1 MIEIVIKY
9 NDDKQM
15 YGIYEPSTNTY
26 MLSGSLSEGL
36 VYLEQFLTDSKMIS
50 ESLLDSNV
58 SYHLD
63 SKSMKAIVENNTA
76 LMKRLN
82 TAPSG
87 FMISQQR
94 FGGGSSQGNS
104 TSSQKSFGKSSGTF
118 SNSKFKDSYK
128 KFGKKG

>member
-9 NDDKQM
+9 NEDKQM
-15 YGIYEPSTNTY
+15 YGVYEPSTNTY

-36 VYLEQFLTDSKMIS
+36 VYLEQFLVDAKMIGS
-50 ESLLDSNV
+50 SLLDSDV

-63 SKSMKAIVENNTA
+63 SKSMKAMIESNTA

-87 FMISQQR
+87 FMLSQQR
-94 FGGGSSQGNS
+94 FGGS
-104 TSSQKSFGKSSGTF
+104 TSTSQKSSSSTFGKGSATF
-118 SNSKFKDSYK
+118 SNSKFKDSYR
-128 KFGKKG
+128 KFGKKK

>member
-9 NDDKQM
+9 NEDKQM
-15 YGIYEPSTNTY
+15 YGVYEPSTNTY

-36 VYLEQFLTDSKMIS
+36 VYLEQFLVDAKMIGS
-50 ESLLDSNV
+50 SLLDSDV

-63 SKSMKAIVENNTA
+63 SKSMKAMIESNTA

-87 FMISQQR
+87 FMLSQQR
-94 FGGGSSQGNS
+94 FGGS
-104 TSSQKSFGKSSGTF
+104 TSTSQKSSSSTFGKGGATF
-118 SNSKFKDSYK
+118 SNSKFKDSYR
-128 KFGKKG
+128 KFGKKK

>member
-36 VYLEQFLTDSKMIS
+36 VYLEQFLTDAKMIGT
-50 ESLLDSNV
+50 SLLDSDV

-63 SKSMKAIVENNTA
+63 SKSMKAMVESNTA

-87 FMISQQR
+87 FTLAQQR
-94 FGGGSSQGNS
+94 FGGS
-104 TSSQKSFGKSSGTF
+104 TGGGQQKSSFNGKGSSGTF
-118 SNSKFKDSYK
+118 SNSKFKESYK